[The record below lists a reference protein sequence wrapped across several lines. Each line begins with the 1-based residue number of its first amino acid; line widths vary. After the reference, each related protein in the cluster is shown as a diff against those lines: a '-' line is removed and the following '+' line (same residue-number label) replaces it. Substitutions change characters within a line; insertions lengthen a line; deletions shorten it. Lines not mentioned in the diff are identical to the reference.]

1 MSHDHLR
8 YDHLKMRRR
17 DMNRMD
23 GMSPDGMMMN
33 HHDCHLKKG
42 DRMHLNRESHL
53 MMVCLKMI

>member
-23 GMSPDGMMMN
+23 GMSPDGTMMN
-33 HHDCHLKKG
+33 HHVNRRMMDDLK
-42 DRMHLNRESHL
+42 
-53 MMVCLKMI
+53 MVCLLKI